1 MEENKV
7 IKVTN
12 RSNAI
17 VMYRVPELGV
27 RREFSPNETK
37 KIPVEELQA
46 LTYRPGGIELLQNH
60 LFLADEDVVKEMP
73 IKVEPEYY
81 LDETG
86 VINLLKAVDNMD
98 EFLDALDFAP
108 EGVIELIKKYAVELP
123 VNDSRKRAAIK
134 KKLGFDVDMALLHIQ
149 QAQEAEAADGVE
161 QEEEPTR
168 RVKPAE
174 QTKTEGRRTTPKYKV
189 VAKEE

>member
-17 VMYRVPELGV
+17 VMYTVPELGV

-37 KIPVEELQA
+37 NIPLSELQA
-46 LTYRPGGIELLQNH
+46 LSYRPGGTQILQNH
-60 LFLADEDVVKEMP
+60 LFLADEEVVKEMP

-81 LDETG
+81 LDDAG
-86 VINLLKAVDNMD
+86 VIKLLNATDNMD

-108 EGVIELIKKYAVELP
+108 EGVLDLIKKYAIELP

-134 KKLGFDVDMALLHIQ
+134 NKLGFDVDLALLHIQ
-149 QAQEAEAADGVE
+149 QAKEAEEAEGI
-161 QEEEPTR
+161 EETDEPTR

-174 QTKTEGRRTTPKYKV
+174 QTKTEGRRTAPKYKV
-189 VAKEE
+189 VTKEE

>member
-17 VMYRVPELGV
+17 VMYTVPELGV

-37 KIPVEELQA
+37 NIPLTELQA
-46 LTYRPGGIELLQNH
+46 LSYRPGGTQILQNH
-60 LFLADEDVVKEMP
+60 LFLADEEVIKEMP

-81 LDETG
+81 LDDAG
-86 VINLLKAVDNMD
+86 VIKLLNATDNMD

-108 EGVIELIKKYAVELP
+108 EGVLDLIKKYAIELP

-134 KKLGFDVDMALLHIQ
+134 NKLGFDVDLALLHIQ
-149 QAQEAEAADGVE
+149 QAKEAEKAEGI
-161 QEEEPTR
+161 EETDEPTR

-174 QTKTEGRRTTPKYKV
+174 QTKTEGRRTAPKYKV